1 MIYMTMFFLA
11 LFTVLV
17 CGAWRGENGIFANM
31 LLLMMGLGLLLLMNP
46 IATII
51 FIVIIVI
58 IIWLL
63 CYSGSNK
70 SKERDEIK
78 LSNNSIKF
86 KEDLY

>member
-1 MIYMTMFFLA
+1 MTMFFLA
-11 LFTVLV
+11 LFTVLI
-17 CGAWRGENGIFANM
+17 CGAWGGKNGIFANM
-31 LLLMMGLGLLLLMNP
+31 LLLMMGLGLLFFMNW

-51 FIVIIVI
+51 YIVPIVI
-58 IIWLL
+58 IIWLW

-70 SKERDEIK
+70 SKKKDEIK

>member
-17 CGAWRGENGIFANM
+17 CGSWRGENGIFAIM
-31 LLLMMGLGLLLLMNP
+31 FLLMTGLGLLLF
-46 IATII
+46 IDKIGTII
-51 FIVIIVI
+51 LIVPIVIML
-58 IIWLL
+58 WLW
-63 CYSGSNK
+63 CYSGSDK
-70 SKERDEIK
+70 SKKKDEIK

>member
-1 MIYMTMFFLA
+1 MLFIFFYV
-11 LFTVLV
+11 FFVLLLR
-17 CGAWRGENGIFANM
+17 AWAGKTGIFANM
-31 LLLMMGLGLLLLMNP
+31 FLIMTTLGLCFF
-46 IATII
+46 IDKIGTII
-51 FIVIIVI
+51 WIVIIVI

-63 CYSGSNK
+63 CYSSSNK